1 MMPPRL
7 IVTVLVVAV
16 LACSHAVS
24 PSRLDTGWPNE
35 PEGLTLLTDWG
46 LDQEPPNAG
55 DAFIGGSPGW
65 SVVTPRGF
73 SPAEGFTAPQ
83 GRMQRSKDTSARQSP
98 PFVYEMIYPEG
109 MIEGRAPA
117 TIYYAPLGAR
127 EVYAGFWWKPSSP
140 FDLGPNGN
148 KIAFLFNGGGD
159 RGGQLFIALLP
170 DRRLHVLTEF
180 PHDVSWRHPNVSSTR
195 VELGEWHQIEWYC
208 NLSTGVVK
216 WWLDG
221 ELLGSHQNLSNP
233 VPFDMFQF
241 SPTWGGNS
249 GARKQQTDR
258 YWFDHVRLSVRR

>member
-1 MMPPRL
+1 MVPPRL

-16 LACSHAVS
+16 LACSRAVS
-24 PSRLDTGWPNE
+24 PSRPDTGWPNE

-46 LDQEPPNAG
+46 LDQEPPDAS

-65 SVVTPRGF
+65 SVVSTRRFGTTEGF
-73 SPAEGFTAPQ
+73 SAPQ
-83 GRMQRSKDTSARQSP
+83 GRLQLSKDTSARQSP

-109 MIEGRAPA
+109 MVEGRAPA

-127 EVYAGFWWKPSSP
+127 EVYVGFWWKPSDP

-159 RGGQLFIALLP
+159 TGGQQFLAFLP
-170 DRRLHVLTEF
+170 DQRLHVTTEY
-180 PHDVSWRHPNVSSTR
+180 PGDVKVRRANANAAR
-195 VELGEWHQIEWYC
+195 VTLGEWHQIEWYC

-221 ELLGSHQNLSNP
+221 VLHGSHEDVTNP
-233 VPFDMFQF
+233 IPFDMFQF
-241 SPTWGGNS
+241 SPTWGGNT
-249 GARKQQTDR
+249 GARKRQTDR